1 MMTSPKMISV
11 ARIALIVVAVGWLA
25 GCGPGGV
32 PLGTVSGHV
41 TKNGKPEA
49 GITVKFEPES
59 GDRQSLGLSD
69 ASGYYELIFTG
80 RKGALLGKHHVTVE
94 TAEKI
99 NDGLVVVAP
108 AKVYLSTERE
118 VQSGSNTF
126 DFDIGQSAE
135 KSN

>member
-1 MMTSPKMISV
+1 MTSPQRISSV
-11 ARIALIVVAVGWLA
+11 ARLALILGAVGWLT
-25 GCGPGGV
+25 GCWPGGV
-32 PLGTVSGHV
+32 PLGSVSGHV

-59 GDRQSLGLSD
+59 GGRQSLGLSD

-80 RKGALLGKHHVTVE
+80 RKGALVGKHRVTVE

-126 DFDIGQSAE
+126 DFDIGQNAE